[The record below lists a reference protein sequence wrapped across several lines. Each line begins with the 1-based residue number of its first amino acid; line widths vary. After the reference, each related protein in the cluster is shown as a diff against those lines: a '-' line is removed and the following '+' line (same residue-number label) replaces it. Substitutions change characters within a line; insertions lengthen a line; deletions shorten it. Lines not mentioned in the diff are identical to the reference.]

1 MKKTLELNNKITIF
15 REQWF
20 LLLIVVVV
28 LSLIAGINNSNYFTI
43 NNLVSIL
50 EQISVLGLVA
60 SGATIL
66 IISGNFD
73 ISVGSIIGLTTCCVA
88 MLMNA
93 GLSDLSAVLLGV
105 VISSACA
112 LFNGTFTIL
121 LKAPSFIVSLA
132 TMGVYKG
139 IALALTEGTLQT
151 IYGRFEFIGKTR
163 FFDFIP
169 LLFIISVAGY
179 LCVHYILTRTKLGR
193 RVYAIGNNS
202 NAAYLSGIKV
212 NQNKLVFFLL
222 NGILVGAAAALLLSR
237 VGTAQPATGTGYE
250 MKAIGAVVIGG
261 VPLFG
266 GRGKILGTFCGVLL
280 LGVISNVLNM
290 LQVSPYL
297 QDIVFGLLVLAA
309 LAVSRFSSGKN

>member
-1 MKKTLELNNKITIF
+1 MNNRMPLL

-20 LLLIVVVV
+20 LLLIVVAV
-28 LSLIAGINNSNYFTI
+28 LSLIAGINNPNYVTVG
-43 NNLVSIL
+43 NMVSIL

-60 SGATIL
+60 AGATIL

-73 ISVGSIIGLTTCCVA
+73 ISVGSMIGLTTCCVA
-88 MLMNA
+88 MIMNA
-93 GLSDLSAVLLGV
+93 GFSDVVAVLLGI
-105 VISSACA
+105 VISCACA

-121 LKAPSFIVSLA
+121 LRAPSFIVSLA
-132 TMGVYKG
+132 TMGVFRG
-139 IALALTEGTLQT
+139 IALALTSGTLQT

-169 LLFIISVAGY
+169 LLFIISLAGY
-179 LCVHYILTRTKLGR
+179 FSVHYILTKTKLGR

-222 NGILVGAAAALLLSR
+222 NGILVGVAAALLLSR
-237 VGTAQPATGTGYE
+237 VGTAQPATGSGYE

-266 GRGKILGTFCGVLL
+266 GRGKVLGTFCGVLL

-290 LQVSPYL
+290 LQVSPYT

-309 LAVSRFSSGKN
+309 LAVSRFSAGKSGS